1 MSMGGGRIGG
11 GLRAART
18 TAVTSAAGLGRPR
31 RWAAGLA
38 WGLWALAMLGL
49 ALNWWQDRLL
59 RQAGRPDL
67 AVWVPGSIVGPLLA
81 VLGAATVGAVLASRR
96 PRHPVGWLLLGF
108 ALSQT
113 ASGVI
118 SSSVAYGLV
127 ARPGALPAAHG
138 LARYYPATGAA
149 ALALLSFVLLLTPT
163 GSLPSARWRWWAVI
177 TAATPVALA
186 LVVPVVP
193 GRLDPQLLLTSS
205 PFSDRAL
212 GGVLLVATRVALVV
226 TALAVVVAAGS
237 LVVRFRRAQGVERQ
251 QLRWVALAATLMVL
265 AGPVVLA
272 PVVLESPILVDWVSA
287 VWVAVL
293 PVAVGAAVLR
303 YRLYDLDRIISR
315 TLAYGLLTLLLGGGY
330 AGAVLG
336 LGQLLGRESPL
347 VVAAATLAV
356 AAVFQPARR
365 RVQAV
370 VDQRFNRRRHDTT
383 RIIEAF
389 GVRLRNEVDLD
400 ALHTELLAVVDQTM
414 QPTQASLWLRPSGSA
429 SQDQRIP
436 GASRAAWQLATP
448 RTVRPALSIG
458 SSLGFS

>member
-1 MSMGGGRIGG
+1 MAM
-11 GLRAART
+11 
-18 TAVTSAAGLGRPR
+18 TSTAGLGRPR
-31 RWAAGLA
+31 RWLAGLA
-38 WGLWALAMLGL
+38 WGLWALVMLGL
-49 ALNWWQDRLL
+49 AVVSWMDELL

-67 AVWVPGSIVGPLLA
+67 AALVPGTIVGPILA
-81 VLGAATVGAVLASRR
+81 VLSAATVGAVLASRR

-108 ALSQT
+108 ALSLT

-118 SSSVAYGLV
+118 TSYVTYGLL
-127 ARPGALPAAHG
+127 ARPGALPAAHVV
-138 LARYYPATGAA
+138 ARYYPATGAV
-149 ALALLSFVLLLTPT
+149 ALALLSLVLLLTPT

-177 TAATPVALA
+177 TAATPLALV

-193 GRLDPQLLLTSS
+193 GRLDPRLLLASS
-205 PFSDRAL
+205 PFSDRPL
-212 GGVLLVATRVALVV
+212 GGVVLVATRVALVV

-237 LVVRFRRAQGVERQ
+237 LLVRFRRAQGVERQ

-265 AGPVVLA
+265 SVPVVLA
-272 PVVLESPILVDWVSA
+272 PVALEIPVLAEWAPP

-293 PVAVGAAVLR
+293 PLGIGAAILR

-315 TLAYGLLTLLLGGGY
+315 TVAYGLLTLLLGGGY
-330 AGAVLG
+330 ALAVLG

-347 VVAAATLAV
+347 VVATATLAV

-370 VDQRFNRRRHDTT
+370 VDRRFNRRRHDVA

-400 ALHTELLAVVDQTM
+400 ALHTELLAVVDETM
-414 QPTQASLWLRPSGSA
+414 QPTQVSLWLRPPPPSSSDTA
-429 SQDQRIP
+429 PSEARP
-436 GASRAAWQLATP
+436 TAWAY
-448 RTVRPALSIG
+448 
-458 SSLGFS
+458 